1 MLSIKVLN
9 SLQNIYQLFKKDV
22 QIEWRQKSTIAS
34 MLVYVIS
41 TVFVIYLSF
50 KGALEQDVWMALYWI
65 ILLFVVVN
73 LTISAFK
80 DEALGQFYY
89 IRTLAKPGELIAAK
103 MLFNAFYFLILSAL
117 TLAVL
122 SLFLGF
128 PVADKGKFVLVVFV
142 GAMGLANIFTL
153 LAAITARINNVALM
167 AVLGFPIVIPLLLL
181 SIRLSTKAMDPFFVD
196 GFTTE
201 LISVALLN
209 ALIIALSVI
218 LFTYLWRD

>member
-1 MLSIKVLN
+1 LN
-9 SLQNIYQLFKKDV
+9 SFNNIFNLFKKDV

-50 KGALEQDVWMALYWI
+50 KGSLEQDVWMAIYWI

-80 DEALGQFYY
+80 NEAMGQFYY
-89 IRTLAKPGELIAAK
+89 IRNLAQPGELITAK
-103 MLFNAFYFLILSAL
+103 MLYNALYFLVLSVL
-117 TLAVL
+117 TLGVL
-122 SLFLGF
+122 TLFLGN
-128 PVADKGKFVLVVFV
+128 PVADITKFMLVVLV
-142 GAMGLANIFTL
+142 GAIGLANIFTL

-167 AVLGFPIVIPLLLL
+167 AVLGFPVVIPLLLL
-181 SIRLSTKAMDPFFVD
+181 SIRLSTKAMDPFFAS
-196 GFTTE
+196 GFYKE
-201 LISVALLN
+201 LGAIVLLN

>member
-1 MLSIKVLN
+1 M
-9 SLQNIYQLFKKDV
+9 

-50 KGALEQDVWMALYWI
+50 KGALEAEVWLALYWI

-73 LTISAFK
+73 LTIRAFK
-80 DEALGQFYY
+80 EEAVSQFYY
-89 IRTLAKPGELIAAK
+89 IRTLAKPAELIGAK
-103 MLFNAFYFLILSAL
+103 MLFNAFYFLILSVL

-128 PVADKGKFVLVVFV
+128 PVEDKAKFLMVVFV
-142 GAMGLANIFTL
+142 GSLGLANIFTL

-181 SIRLSTKAMDPFFVD
+181 SIRLSNKAMDPFFVD
-196 GFTTE
+196 GFTAE
-201 LISVALLN
+201 LLSVALLN